1 MRGLPSFPAK
11 DKKKDPRYPWF
22 VANYGDRCWELD
34 AMDPNA
40 LRNLVEKEIVKLIE
54 PVAWNRCAAV
64 NEAERKSLETVLK
77 SWNDAK
83 EGAS

>member
-1 MRGLPSFPAK
+1 
-11 DKKKDPRYPWF
+11 
-22 VANYGDRCWELD
+22 
-34 AMDPNA
+34 MDPNA